1 MQQLLQIATVITKCH
16 VNYKLQQYNDRWSG
30 YIVDRIIT
38 DEIIYV
44 VGIVNSCDS

>member
-16 VNYKLQQYNDRWSG
+16 VNYSWSG